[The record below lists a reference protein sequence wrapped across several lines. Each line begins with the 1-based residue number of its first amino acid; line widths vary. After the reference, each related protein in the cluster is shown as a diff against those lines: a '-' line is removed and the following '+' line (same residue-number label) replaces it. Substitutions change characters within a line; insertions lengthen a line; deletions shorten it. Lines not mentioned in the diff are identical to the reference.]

1 MVMYHL
7 KKLNNNNNTDLV
19 VGGLNST
26 VLLDYSPA
34 NQIETSSILTF
45 ATRNSTTASTLT
57 TVTFNSDENSSVR
70 NNYLTDRPDQ
80 HETEQTQLSG
90 EKGGGGRVQ
99 KKIVLQL
106 RPRNFLQHQ
115 AQMAVPNTAP
125 WHFQET
131 TSNALNEQPTNYNTL
146 LHDEIQLTAVS
157 ATQTELNAAI
167 STITPAGLNLKEG
180 ITGTLL
186 DKVIEFRNK
195 EDSRNGINGVLVQ
208 TNWRCAITCNK
219 SSTAYLPDILIQ
231 WDVAMHQ
238 SQLPE
243 LYRHQQPQLK
253 RTTKMKSW

>member
-1 MVMYHL
+1 M
-7 KKLNNNNNTDLV
+7 
-19 VGGLNST
+19 
-26 VLLDYSPA
+26 
-34 NQIETSSILTF
+34 
-45 ATRNSTTASTLT
+45 
-57 TVTFNSDENSSVR
+57 
-70 NNYLTDRPDQ
+70 
-80 HETEQTQLSG
+80 
-90 EKGGGGRVQ
+90 
-99 KKIVLQL
+99 LQL

-157 ATQTELNAAI
+157 ATQTELNAA
-167 STITPAGLNLKEG
+167 
-180 ITGTLL
+180 
-186 DKVIEFRNK
+186 NK
-195 EDSRNGINGVLVQ
+195 NNGVLVQ

-219 SSTAYLPDILIQ
+219 TSTAYLPDILIQ

-243 LYRHQQPQLK
+243 RYRHQQPQLK